1 MWGIRNIGYST
12 EEKKAN
18 GPWNGGPERRVGFWV
33 WGGTVKESNHEFHIL
48 MTRIQIQGAKLT
60 FAKGLK
66 GFGSTVLR
74 EYPISPLPMLTDTE
88 KWLEETPLLIS
99 QCQVKQGANST
110 PRFLEKQFL

>member
-18 GPWNGGPERRVGFWV
+18 GPWNGGQERRVGFWV

-74 EYPISPLPMLTDTE
+74 EYPISPCLCWQIQKSDWRKLHS
-88 KWLEETPLLIS
+88 WFHN
-99 QCQVKQGANST
+99 A
-110 PRFLEKQFL
+110 R